1 MGYFPGSYRL
11 HLLVRPEFVEIPVG
25 GTEDDSNSAELRGT
39 GPIHLDMQR
48 GPVGGCHHSLIF
60 HLARPDTLSRT
71 RRVHTAIFFRTGSTR
86 GANAGHFA
94 VDRANVKLGKPM
106 DSDVT
111 PLAWPRRESGVPPPP
126 TGGTTS
132 RHDTKVANVVR
143 AAPCGSGSV
152 QLVAE
157 SSLAQYLHLVASTG
171 RSPDRQCGHF
181 LVGAGL
187 PKTVVPCLFI

>member
-11 HLLVRPEFVEIPVG
+11 HLLGRPEFVEIPVG

-94 VDRANVKLGKPM
+94 VDRANVKLGKPHGQ
-106 DSDVT
+106 
-111 PLAWPRRESGVPPPP
+111 RRHSTRVAAPGVRCA
-126 TGGTTS
+126 TAAHG
-132 RHDTKVANVVR
+132 RHDLEA
-143 AAPCGSGSV
+143 
-152 QLVAE
+152 
-157 SSLAQYLHLVASTG
+157 
-171 RSPDRQCGHF
+171 
-181 LVGAGL
+181 
-187 PKTVVPCLFI
+187 